1 MAKGILLTGLG
12 THSHLLAQALQQAG
26 RLHAYISYY
35 PDWEMVFSDGRRK
48 KIAYYKQIVRLM
60 WALWRRVPYWGQYE
74 TPRTW
79 HFTLYDWLS
88 KRHLSPSIQFLWAW
102 SGMSLYCMRS
112 AKAHPMKVFL
122 EFPASHPVFWNNLAY
137 RVYDELKLGKGK
149 FGIQPSS
156 LVERQVA
163 ELVLAD
169 KVIVLSSFV
178 RKQMEDYGVPAEKV
192 VQIPLGVEADYFT
205 PVLRIGASPF
215 RVLYVGRIDPL
226 KGVHILLEAWKQL
239 ALPNAEL
246 WLIGHVLPEMKS
258 ILARYEG
265 SFRYLGTIARE
276 KLPELYRQAS
286 VFVFPTLMDSFGMV
300 ILEAMASG
308 LPVVATAN
316 SAAPDLLD
324 EGVIPAGDVEALK
337 AALLNLYER
346 KNELTEIGRQNH
358 RRVEAGYTT
367 AHYAERVRHFLE
379 SHGL

>member
-1 MAKGILLTGLG
+1 MGKGILLTGPG
-12 THSHLLAQALQQAG
+12 THSHLLAQALQQTG

-48 KIAYYKQIVRLM
+48 KIAYYRHIVRLM
-60 WALWRRVPYWGQYE
+60 WAVWRCIPYWGQYE
-74 TPRTW
+74 NPRTW
-79 HFTLYDWLS
+79 HFALYDWLS
-88 KRHLSPSIQFLWAW
+88 KRHLSSPIQFLWAW

-112 AKAHPMKVFL
+112 AKAHSMKVFL
-122 EFPASHPVFWNNLAY
+122 EFPASHPVFWNNLAHG
-137 RVYDELKLGKGK
+137 VYGELKLDKGK
-149 FGIQPSS
+149 FGIQSSS

-163 ELVLAD
+163 ELILAD

-178 RKQMEDYGVPAEKV
+178 RKQMEHYGVPTEKV
-192 VQIPLGVEADYFT
+192 VQMPLGVEADTFT
-205 PVLRIGASPF
+205 PVPLINASPF

-265 SFRYLGTIARE
+265 SFRYMGALARE

-300 ILEAMASG
+300 LLEAMASG
-308 LPVVATAN
+308 LPVIATAH

-337 AALLNLYER
+337 AAMLNLYER
-346 KNELTEIGRQNH
+346 RGELADIGRQN
-358 RRVEAGYTT
+358 RQRVEASYTIT
-367 AHYAERVRHFLE
+367 HYIERVRHLLE
-379 SHGL
+379 NHGL